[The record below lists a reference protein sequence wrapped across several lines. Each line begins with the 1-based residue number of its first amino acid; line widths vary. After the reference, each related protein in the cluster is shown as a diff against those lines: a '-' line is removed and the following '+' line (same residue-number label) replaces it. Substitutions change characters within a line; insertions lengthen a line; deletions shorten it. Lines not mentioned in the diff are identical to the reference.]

1 MKKIIALFLAV
12 IMMFSMTSVS
22 YAANTTVGTETSAT
36 TTIDNYMDY
45 LETKLE
51 DSNIF
56 IKLIARLVIIG
67 VMLGIIKVEDFEAWF
82 DNTTPDTDTDTEVDN
97 DKPAVDD
104 NTSTDWEDGAE
115 LNLYNK
121 EDLPLYDINK
131 TGASITK
138 IKITKERY
146 NEYKNNYLGRP
157 VKQNYRYKIVLE
169 GTFGYM
175 DDYEILPRLTL
186 QYFSTL
192 DNTIAVTET
201 YYIDNII
208 SSNTEEI
215 ELYDYKIDDEKF
227 YCEFYQYHIF
237 EDFDSYYC
245 RPYVY

>member
-82 DNTTPDTDTDTEVDN
+82 DNTTPDTDTDTEVDD
-97 DKPAVDD
+97 DKPTLDD

-115 LNLYNK
+115 VKLHSSQT
-121 EDLPLYDINK
+121 LPYTKNGVTITDIK
-131 TGASITK
+131 M
-138 IKITKERY
+138 TKEHY
-146 NEYKNNYLGRP
+146 NNDYYGSYYLYKYNVTIEGFVESDSAPEGENPFVG
-157 VKQNYRYKIVLE
+157 VHFSFDNHSGAFGTE
-169 GTFGYM
+169 FEAEEDGTFTKTYSGYSQN
-175 DDYEILPRLTL
+175 DC
-186 QYFSTL
+186 
-192 DNTIAVTET
+192 NTFVIYSVFG
-201 YYIDNII
+201 D
-208 SSNTEEI
+208 
-215 ELYDYKIDDEKF
+215 
-227 YCEFYQYHIF
+227 
-237 EDFDSYYC
+237 
-245 RPYVY
+245 